1 MLYAYTIIYSLW
13 CTDLMAHNYSLY
25 FTVAYSLC
33 HQVDSFLCAFN
44 VPRCM
49 AGGRHLHG
57 PLHRIMTDE
66 SDSRPAVILVLLS
79 DLPNDADKVHKL
91 LLSFTAATS
100 ATKKRV
106 TVSFVQVGGKA
117 AMSASLDAWMKL
129 LSTEKTLKSIVD
141 VTTCPSLRDAWF
153 SDVLAKHF

>member
-1 MLYAYTIIYSLW
+1 M
-13 CTDLMAHNYSLY
+13 
-25 FTVAYSLC
+25 
-33 HQVDSFLCAFN
+33 
-44 VPRCM
+44 
-49 AGGRHLHG
+49 HG
-57 PLHRIMTDE
+57 PLHGIMTDK

-117 AMSASLDAWMKL
+117 TMSASLDAWMKL
-129 LSTEKTLKSIVD
+129 LSTEKALKSIVD
-141 VTTCPSLRDAWF
+141 VTTFPSLRDAWF